1 MASAASPKSKGASF
15 TEKMDEKSLAAFT
28 KAAKGPFAEQA
39 MFFLDA
45 FWEECGDFADV
56 IFSVHYEHMK
66 MADMRIRN
74 IQYIHLYEDG
84 ADLDFDMGLYFFE
97 QLCKFF
103 TGEKT
108 TPQCSDG
115 KTWAGKYPKACPKE
129 ETAIVRKKELRD
141 KVDVNFDGRV
151 SFLEFLLYQ
160 FDASPKTLMDRA
172 VNKSQDPPE
181 VQAAKLALADVN
193 KRIRAYEAEKHRL
206 QTDIDG
212 PKGIKQLK
220 AVNEMAQ
227 LESGPLAEAL
237 RKDLI
242 IAEAKVRIAIKKYGG
257 SSEGGPGGPTPGTM
271 WWMNKELETKK
282 AKYGKKSS

>member
-1 MASAASPKSKGASF
+1 MAASPSSKKGGTSF

-28 KAAKGPFAEQA
+28 KAAKGPFSEQA

-45 FWEECGDFADV
+45 FWEEFGEYADI

-103 TGEKT
+103 EGEKT
-108 TPQCSDG
+108 NPQCSDG
-115 KTWAGKYPKACPKE
+115 KTWAGKFPKACPAE
-129 ETAIVRKKELRD
+129 QTAIVRKKELRD

-160 FDASPKTLMDRA
+160 FDASPKTLMERA
-172 VNKSQDPPE
+172 VKKGTDPPE
-181 VQAAKLALADVN
+181 VTAAKLALAEVN
-193 KRIRAYEAEKHRL
+193 KRIRAYEAERHRL

-257 SSEGGPGGPTPGTM
+257 STDGGGSGPTPGTM
-271 WWMNKELETKK
+271 WWMSKELETKK